1 MAHSVKCLLCKHEDL
16 SLDFQ
21 HPQKNWHNMP
31 VILALGRG
39 DRRIPGTCW
48 FTNLV
53 KSETCLKNKE
63 ESSSWEAMRKI
74 SHVNL
79 WLQHAEAHTC
89 ITLTCTHTTHTHTSL
104 LYSQFKEN
112 ILRKQLF
119 VYQVI
124 IPKQTRRISPRVSAD
139 WVQSH
144 KWRGSN
150 NFHSDCRNC
159 GISVMW
165 FLFHLDTVLCSLIKW
180 SQLLSF
186 FYVCAA
192 FYKWGNWGS
201 ENLS

>member
-1 MAHSVKCLLCKHEDL
+1 MAHSVKCLLCKHEDV

-31 VILALGRG
+31 VILALGRR

-53 KSETCLKNKE
+53 KSETCLKNKVR
-63 ESSSWEAMRKI
+63 SNWGKC
-74 SHVNL
+74 VNL
-79 WLQHAEAHTC
+79 WLPHAEAHTC
-89 ITLTCTHTTHTHTSL
+89 ITLTCTHTPHTHTHLTL
-104 LYSQFKEN
+104 VFPIQ
-112 ILRKQLF
+112 RKHIKKISPF
-119 VYQVI
+119 FFNQVN

-150 NFHSDCRNC
+150 NFHSDCRNY

-186 FYVCAA
+186 LCMCCI
-192 FYKWGNWGS
+192 
-201 ENLS
+201 L